1 MYKWSGRGSVARG
14 RKEKEVMAGM
24 DLVDGR
30 QTEQKV
36 KDEVRKMR

>member
-14 RKEKEVMAGM
+14 GKEKEVMAGM
-24 DLVDGR
+24 DLVDGW

>member
-14 RKEKEVMAGM
+14 GKEKEVMAGM
-24 DLVDGR
+24 DLDGR